1 MDRIHLGRRQF
12 LKQAA
17 TASAALA
24 AVSTLPGCMNLT
36 GDKNTYDVSLA
47 QWSLHRRFFSGEA
60 DPMNFA
66 QISRQE
72 FNIGGIEYVN
82 QFYKDKLSDALV
94 QELRSRAENE
104 NVQSLLI
111 MVDGEGALGAPSEA
125 GRIETVD
132 NHKKWADAA
141 HELGCHSIRVNA
153 QSEGSWEEQRKRAAD
168 GLVKLAE
175 YCEPLGLNVL
185 VENHGGLSSNAR
197 WLSQVME
204 TANHP
209 RVGTLPDF
217 GNFVI
222 DRESGESYD
231 RYQGVRELMPYAK
244 AVSAKSYAFNEQGEE
259 TTINYERMIDIVMAV
274 GYSGWIGVEYEGDKH
289 SEAEGIRLTRDLLL
303 RIKADRA

>member
-12 LKQAA
+12 IKQMA

-24 AVSTLPGCMNLT
+24 AASTLPGCMSLM
-36 GDKNTYDVSLA
+36 GEKSTYDISLA

-66 QISRQE
+66 QIARQE
-72 FNIGGIEYVN
+72 FDIGGIEYVN
-82 QFYKDKLSDALV
+82 QFYKDTLSEALV
-94 QELRSRAENE
+94 QDLRARADRE

-111 MVDGEGALGAPSEA
+111 MVDGEGALGAPSES
-125 GRIETVD
+125 GRKQTVD

-141 HELGCHSIRVNA
+141 HGLGCHSIRVNA
-153 QSEGSWEEQRKRAAD
+153 QSEGTWDEQRDRAAE
-168 GLVKLAE
+168 GLVMLAE

-222 DRESGESYD
+222 DQEAGETYD
-231 RYQGVRELMPYAK
+231 RYRGVRELMPYAR

-259 TTINYERMIDIVMAV
+259 TTINFQRMIDIVMAV
-274 GYSGWIGVEYEGDKH
+274 GYNGWVGIEYEGDKH
-289 SEAEGIRLTRDLLL
+289 SEAEGIRLTGDLLR
-303 RIKADRA
+303 RIKANRA